1 MKRVK
6 EWLHNIKELSMKYV
20 KYGHG
25 KWQPDLR
32 GTASKIVRGTASKI
46 IEETINA
53 ITKSLNR
60 IAEQPTWKDIF

>member
-1 MKRVK
+1 
-6 EWLHNIKELSMKYV
+6 MKYV

-25 KWQPDLR
+25 KWQPDL
-32 GTASKIVRGTASKI
+32 RGTASKI

>member
-1 MKRVK
+1 
-6 EWLHNIKELSMKYV
+6 MKYV

-32 GTASKIVRGTASKI
+32 GTVSKI

>member
-1 MKRVK
+1 
-6 EWLHNIKELSMKYV
+6 MKYV

-32 GTASKIVRGTASKI
+32 GTASKIVD
-46 IEETINA
+46 EMINE

>member
-1 MKRVK
+1 MATRFA
-6 EWLHNIKELSMKYV
+6 
-20 KYGHG
+20 
-25 KWQPDLR
+25 Q
-32 GTASKIVRGTASKI
+32 GTASKI

>member
-1 MKRVK
+1 
-6 EWLHNIKELSMKYV
+6 MKYV

-32 GTASKIVRGTASKI
+32 GTTSKIV
-46 IEETINA
+46 EETINA

-60 IAEQPTWKDIF
+60 IAEQPTWKDVF

>member
-1 MKRVK
+1 
-6 EWLHNIKELSMKYV
+6 MKYV

-32 GTASKIVRGTASKI
+32 GIPSKIVQGTASKI

-60 IAEQPTWKDIF
+60 IAEQPTWKDIFQIRNTLLRERFYGV

>member
-1 MKRVK
+1 
-6 EWLHNIKELSMKYV
+6 MKYV

-32 GTASKIVRGTASKI
+32 GTASKIVRGTARCKL

-60 IAEQPTWKDIF
+60 IAEQPTWKDMF

>member
-1 MKRVK
+1 
-6 EWLHNIKELSMKYV
+6 MKYV

-25 KWQPDLR
+25 KWQPDFR
-32 GTASKIVRGTASKI
+32 GTASEIV
-46 IEETINA
+46 EETINA

>member
-1 MKRVK
+1 
-6 EWLHNIKELSMKYV
+6 MKYV

-60 IAEQPTWKDIF
+60 IAEQPTWKDIFQIRNILLRERFYGV

>member
-1 MKRVK
+1 
-6 EWLHNIKELSMKYV
+6 MKYV
-20 KYGHG
+20 KYGHE

-32 GTASKIVRGTASKI
+32 ETASKITASKITASKI

>member
-1 MKRVK
+1 
-6 EWLHNIKELSMKYV
+6 MKYV

-32 GTASKIVRGTASKI
+32 GTASKIV
-46 IEETINA
+46 EETINA

-60 IAEQPTWKDIF
+60 IAEQPTWKDIFQIRNILLRERFYGV

>member
-1 MKRVK
+1 
-6 EWLHNIKELSMKYV
+6 MKYV

-32 GTASKIVRGTASKI
+32 GTANLRGIASKIV
-46 IEETINA
+46 EETINA

-60 IAEQPTWKDIF
+60 IAEQPTLKDIF

>member
-1 MKRVK
+1 MWR
-6 EWLHNIKELSMKYV
+6 IKMKYV

>member
-1 MKRVK
+1 
-6 EWLHNIKELSMKYV
+6 MKYV

-25 KWQPDLR
+25 KWQPDL
-32 GTASKIVRGTASKI
+32 RGTASKI

-60 IAEQPTWKDIF
+60 IAEQPTWKDIFQIRNILLRERFYGV

>member
-1 MKRVK
+1 
-6 EWLHNIKELSMKYV
+6 MKYV

-32 GTASKIVRGTASKI
+32 GTASKIVRGTARCKI

-60 IAEQPTWKDIF
+60 IAEQPTWKDMF

>member
-1 MKRVK
+1 
-6 EWLHNIKELSMKYV
+6 MKYV

-25 KWQPDLR
+25 KWQPDLQ
-32 GTASKIVRGTASKI
+32 GTASKIVQGTASKI

-60 IAEQPTWKDIF
+60 IAEQPTWEDIF